1 MAGGLIFTDLFKL
14 CLSKMRLYYEEDDF
28 LLDENVGTYFECVS
42 VPERKLWVAEELH
55 LRKDLG
61 IHSMGKEA
69 FERLKNSKG
78 EWRVIKNAPN
88 YEILTNSNYQ
98 QAFQYT
104 PIDRRDTEQE
114 TVCSEAVQQVLYM
127 GYIKKDRAEFDF
139 TKANILRGNQRTHST
154 SSNDVSPNAKSPV

>member
-1 MAGGLIFTDLFKL
+1 
-14 CLSKMRLYYEEDDF
+14 MRLYYEEDDF

-69 FERLKNSKG
+69 FEQLKNSKG

-98 QAFQYT
+98 QAF
-104 PIDRRDTEQE
+104 
-114 TVCSEAVQQVLYM
+114 
-127 GYIKKDRAEFDF
+127 
-139 TKANILRGNQRTHST
+139 
-154 SSNDVSPNAKSPV
+154 